1 MIPFTSTRINY
12 SAIIEADN
20 KADRERQLQLKV
32 NDEKRRKMKVIL
44 TENSMLRFNQLKN
57 NISNDHAPIL
67 YSLKDSLLNL
77 ETNLDKTFQNNFLE
91 ERQSP
96 FNTADI
102 KLDGDKKIALH
113 SFSESEKNLVN
124 AHTDNTH
131 NLVKSSQSDRSIENK
146 LSSLELEWQD
156 LFDQNKNLSNNEN
169 LANFK
174 NLTNNKN
181 ISFEVNS
188 HNFDNKLEP
197 QDPLPVIKSSELDQ
211 EISKVRVNSST
222 TLDLLNV
229 ERVAIEKTNLI
240 KDSVADVK
248 LVELAAEDKTIVPDE
263 STALKPSSLNSLVK
277 NLEDIFDDIKSKKSS
292 AEILLRIQDIEQGL
306 NQELTDQEL
315 TESKIFSQTELRDL
329 SCQIDFLDG
338 YLQSESYSKDIQNK
352 LIDSLN
358 NSRSYLAQL
367 ENNNLLQKESKT
379 LSVDNNLAIL
389 EDVIAMM
396 SPLVINPLS
405 PSNKAF
411 IDNATNKNNSID
423 GIARL
428 QQKNKE
434 ETLPLIVLKS
444 V

>member
-44 TENSMLRFNQLKN
+44 SENSMLRFNQLKN

-67 YSLKDSLLNL
+67 HTLKDSLLNL

-91 ERQSP
+91 ERQLT

-113 SFSESEKNLVN
+113 SLSDFEKNLVN

-169 LANFK
+169 LVNIK

-240 KDSVADVK
+240 KDSVAYVK

-263 STALKPSSLNSLVK
+263 STSLKSPSLNSLTK

-306 NQELTDQEL
+306 NKELTDQEL
-315 TESKIFSQTELRDL
+315 TESKIFTQTELSEL

-367 ENNNLLQKESKT
+367 EKNNLLQKESKP
-379 LSVDNNLAIL
+379 LSFDNNPAIL

-411 IDNATNKNNSID
+411 IDNATNKNNPVD
-423 GIARL
+423 ATARL